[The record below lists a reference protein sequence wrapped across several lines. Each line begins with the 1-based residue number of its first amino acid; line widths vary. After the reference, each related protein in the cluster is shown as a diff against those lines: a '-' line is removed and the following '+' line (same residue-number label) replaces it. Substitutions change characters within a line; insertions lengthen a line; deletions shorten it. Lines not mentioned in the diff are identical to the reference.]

1 MNLYII
7 KYAILKILN
16 TVLFFFKTN
25 TKNKKN
31 ILHVFWNYEHEIY
44 KFSNKKY
51 FMNFILLNHPNQSEF
66 YSPSTS
72 KSTINK
78 NDQLGGY
85 CHLSNRGNL
94 LLAIEINKHLFSN
107 DESI

>member
-1 MNLYII
+1 MVPIDIN
-7 KYAILKILN
+7 AV
-16 TVLFFFKTN
+16 TVCINFSHYFKHC
-25 TKNKKN
+25 
-31 ILHVFWNYEHEIY
+31 I
-44 KFSNKKY
+44 SNKKY
-51 FMNFILLNHPNQSEF
+51 FMNFILKNHPNQSAF
-66 YSPSTS
+66 YSPTTS